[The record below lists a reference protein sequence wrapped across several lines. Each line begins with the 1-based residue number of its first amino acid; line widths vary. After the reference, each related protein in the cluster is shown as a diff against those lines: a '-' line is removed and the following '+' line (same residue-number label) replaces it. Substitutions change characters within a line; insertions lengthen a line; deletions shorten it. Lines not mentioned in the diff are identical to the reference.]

1 MKNRFLALIT
11 PVILLIGAI
20 VFIGLGILNLQQVK
34 KFPEIQ
40 ATVTKVEQEL
50 DTAGD
55 SSDVN
60 ETVWVHY
67 TVDERDYD
75 EVLQFHEVDKLKV
88 GDTITVRYGHHHG
101 PLQPRKTELRDRGQ
115 DLDGHHLHRPRR
127 ALRHRRPR
135 HAGPHHPQPLNQ
147 NRQPPKPKVQ
157 KTSALR

>member
-60 ETVWVHY
+60 ETVWVH
-67 TVDERDYD
+67 
-75 EVLQFHEVDKLKV
+75 
-88 GDTITVRYGHHHG
+88 
-101 PLQPRKTELRDRGQ
+101 
-115 DLDGHHLHRPRR
+115 
-127 ALRHRRPR
+127 
-135 HAGPHHPQPLNQ
+135 
-147 NRQPPKPKVQ
+147 
-157 KTSALR
+157 

>member
-1 MKNRFLALIT
+1 MKNRFLTLIT

-88 GDTITVRYGHHHG
+88 GDTITVRYN
-101 PLQPRKTELRDRGQ
+101 PEKPNYVT
-115 DLDGHHLHRPRR
+115 
-127 ALRHRRPR
+127 
-135 HAGPHHPQPLNQ
+135 AG
-147 NRQPPKPKVQ
+147 
-157 KTSALR
+157 KTSTAIIYIGLGALFGIGGLAMLVRIAKNR

>member
-75 EVLQFHEVDKLKV
+75 EVLQFHEVAVLSDYPESAQKLQTFV
-88 GDTITVRYGHHHG
+88 LLCSHVACHIITER
-101 PLQPRKTELRDRGQ
+101 
-115 DLDGHHLHRPRR
+115 
-127 ALRHRRPR
+127 
-135 HAGPHHPQPLNQ
+135 QPLAVLKQ
-147 NRQPPKPKVQ
+147 
-157 KTSALR
+157 SAKQFAFSVKSAYQFVK